1 MNSSKSESNSQVSSL
16 LAAHPC
22 FNQEARHT
30 HARIHLPVA
39 PRCNMQC
46 NYCNRKYSCV
56 NESRPGITSAIL
68 RPVQA
73 IEYLRNY
80 TKRMPNLSVV
90 GIAGPGDPFACANE
104 TLETLRL
111 VKADFPHLLLCVAS
125 NGLNLLPYVED
136 LASVGLSHIT
146 VTVNAVDPVIGAQF
160 YEWMSIG
167 GRRYE
172 GVEASSALWKMQNKS
187 IQALA
192 ARGVVVKVNTIY
204 VPGINDKH
212 ISQVAQSVSVLGAS
226 ILNIMPLLPTA
237 GTPFAAVPEP
247 SREAV
252 QNARLIASCY
262 LPQMTHCSRCRADAV
277 GMIGE
282 ENTQKHIALL
292 QIAALPMIAPVQ
304 PDSLT
309 PLQVHSQP
317 ARALLSEQRI
327 NPTQERPYIAVAS
340 RDGVLINR
348 HLGEAAQ
355 LSIYKP
361 DANQS
366 VLVDT
371 RFIATEASGA
381 ARWLSIIAKLQD
393 CCGILVSG
401 AGAVPRKI
409 FAHYGI
415 TVAIADCSIDEALR
429 AIAIKQDLSPLVKQS
444 FSCGTSCRNHA
455 SGCA

>member
-1 MNSSKSESNSQVSSL
+1 MNPVQSNSSAQASSL
-16 LAAHPC
+16 FAKHPC

-56 NESRPGITSAIL
+56 NESRPGVTCAIL
-68 RPVQA
+68 SPAQA
-73 IEYLRNY
+73 IEYLRGY
-80 TKRMPNLSVV
+80 TKRLPNLSVV

-104 TLETLRL
+104 TLETLRR

-125 NGLNLLPYVED
+125 NGLNLPPHVED
-136 LASVGLSHIT
+136 LVSVGLSHIT
-146 VTVNAVDPVIGAQF
+146 VTVNAVDPAIGARF
-160 YEWMSIG
+160 YKWMSID

-172 GVEASSALWKMQNKS
+172 GVEAASALWERQSAS

-204 VPGINDKH
+204 VPGINDTH
-212 ISQVAQSVSVLGAS
+212 IEQVARTVSGLGAT

-237 GTPFAAVPEP
+237 GTPFAAIPEP
-247 SREAV
+247 DRRV
-252 QNARLIASCY
+252 IQNARSIASRH

-282 ENTQKHIALL
+282 ENRQKDIDLL
-292 QIAALPMIAPVQ
+292 QIAASPAKP
-304 PDSLT
+304 PFGPSTPT
-309 PLQVHSQP
+309 PLRVHSGHSQQGF
-317 ARALLSEQRI
+317 SELRI
-327 NPTQERPYIAVAS
+327 KPTQERPYVAVAS
-340 RDGVLINR
+340 RDGAMINQ
-348 HLGEAAQ
+348 HLGEATQ
-355 LSIYKP
+355 VSIYKA
-361 DANQS
+361 DANRS
-366 VLVDT
+366 TLVDT
-371 RFIATEASGA
+371 RHIATDASGA
-381 ARWLSIIAKLQD
+381 ARWLSIITQLSD

-415 TVAIADCSIDEALR
+415 TVAITDCSINEFLK
-429 AIAIKQDLSPLVKQS
+429 AIAMEGDLSQITKQS
-444 FSCGTSCRNHA
+444 FSCGTSCTSDA

>member
-1 MNSSKSESNSQVSSL
+1 MNPVQSNSSAQAPSL
-16 LAAHPC
+16 LATHPC

-56 NESRPGITSAIL
+56 NESRPGVTCAIL
-68 RPVQA
+68 SPTQA
-73 IEYLRNY
+73 IEYLRGY
-80 TKRMPNLSVV
+80 TKRLPNLSVV
-90 GIAGPGDPFACANE
+90 GIAGPGDPLACANE
-104 TLETLRL
+104 TLETLRR

-136 LASVGLSHIT
+136 LVSVGLSHIT
-146 VTVNAVDPVIGAQF
+146 VTVNAVNPVIGARF
-160 YEWMSIG
+160 YKWMSID

-172 GVEASSALWKMQNKS
+172 GVEAASALWERQSTS

-192 ARGVVVKVNTIY
+192 AHGVVVKVNTIY
-204 VPGINDKH
+204 VPGINDTH
-212 ISQVAQSVSVLGAS
+212 IDQVAQTVSVLGAT

-247 SREAV
+247 ARKAV
-252 QNARLIASCY
+252 QNARSIASRH

-282 ENTQKHIALL
+282 ENRQKDIDLL
-292 QIAALPMIAPVQ
+292 QIAAYPAKPPSGPSTPM
-304 PDSLT
+304 
-309 PLQVHSQP
+309 PLGVHSPHLQQG
-317 ARALLSEQRI
+317 LSELRI
-327 NPTQERPYIAVAS
+327 NPTQERPYVAVAS
-340 RDGVLINR
+340 HDGVLIDQ
-348 HLGEAAQ
+348 HLGEATQ
-355 LSIYKP
+355 VSIYKA
-361 DANQS
+361 DADRS
-366 VLVDT
+366 TLVDT
-371 RFIATEASGA
+371 RHIATEAAGA
-381 ARWLSIIAKLQD
+381 ARWLSIITKLSD

-415 TVAIADCSIDEALR
+415 TVAISDCSINEFLKV
-429 AIAIKQDLSPLVKQS
+429 IAMEGDLSQITKQS
-444 FSCGTSCRNHA
+444 FSCGTSCTSEA